1 MSAPLKYYSCTSA
14 IEYQD
19 INALKTIAS
28 PIIILGVTGCDLDET
43 DTRSCVKKF
52 IKTQTLWTAAKESE
66 TEILPLKTLE

>member
-43 DTRSCVKKF
+43 DARRC
-52 IKTQTLWTAAKESE
+52 Q
-66 TEILPLKTLE
+66 EIYQNSNIVNCRQRK